1 MEFFKKQTNID
12 FVGLRIPAFVF
23 SLILVAIAVGSMA
36 TRGFNFSI
44 DFTGGVL
51 LEVAYP
57 QPVELE
63 PLREVLEAEGFPDA
77 TVQHF
82 GERSDVLIRL
92 QPEEG
97 QSNAEI
103 SHDVSEALRG
113 DGSGAEVR
121 RVEYVGPQVG
131 EQLTNQG
138 IQAALFA
145 LIGILIYVSMRFQ
158 WKLSVGA
165 IAALAHDSLIALGL
179 ISVFQMPFDLTVL
192 AAILTLI
199 GYSLNDTIVIY
210 DRIRENFRLSRD
222 NDVSRITNEAIN
234 QTLARTVMTGVTTL
248 LVLGAL
254 FYFGGETFYSFT
266 LALIVGILIGTY
278 STIFI
283 ATPVSMM
290 FDLKREDLLPLKEK
304 APVDDMP

>member
-1 MEFFKKQTNID
+1 MEFFKKETSID
-12 FVGLRIPAFVF
+12 FVGLRFLAFAL
-23 SLILVAIAVGSMA
+23 SLLLIAASITSIA

-51 LEVAYP
+51 LQVAYP
-57 QPVELE
+57 GPVELE
-63 PLREVLEAEGFPDA
+63 PVRTLLEEQGYTDA
-77 TVQHF
+77 IVQHF
-82 GERSDVLIRL
+82 GNTSDVLIRMQL
-92 QPEEG
+92 ADER
-97 QSNAEI
+97 S
-103 SHDVSEALRG
+103 VV
-113 DGSGAEVR
+113 EVR
-121 RVEYVGPQVG
+121 EDVLQVLRSETPAVQMQRGEYVGPQVG

-165 IAALAHDSLIALGL
+165 IAALAHDSIIALGL
-179 ISVFQMPFDLTVL
+179 ISAFGMPFDLTVL

-199 GYSLNDTIVIY
+199 GYSLNDTIVVY
-210 DRIRENFRLSRD
+210 DRIRENFRLMRPG
-222 NDVSRITNEAIN
+222 DVAAVTNSAIN

-254 FYFGGETFYSFT
+254 FYWGGETFYSFT
-266 LALIVGILIGTY
+266 LALIVGILVGTY

-283 ATPVSMM
+283 ATPVSLML
-290 FDLKREDLLPLKEK
+290 DLKREDLLPLKEK
-304 APVDDMP
+304 DPIDDLP